1 MTPASPRAAFCQFM
15 TIHLCMEHMVGELAG
30 VNTLVYGA
38 TMNDRLTKDDWITH
52 GLRTLANDG
61 ANALKVG
68 PMATSL
74 EVSRGSFYW
83 HFRDIAD
90 FRSQLLRSWQERSTD
105 RVIRDL
111 DAAQG
116 EPDRLKHLMKRAFPA
131 KRHLD
136 RAIRSWAA
144 EDEEVAR
151 IVASVDA
158 RRVAYIA
165 KMLVAAGVESKKALP
180 RAAFMYWAYL
190 GQAIVMDPRHS
201 SIPALAMD
209 DISDLFER

>member
-1 MTPASPRAAFCQFM
+1 MA
-15 TIHLCMEHMVGELAG
+15 GELAD
-30 VNTLVYGA
+30 VNTPVYGA
-38 TMNDRLTKDDWITH
+38 GMNDRLTKDDWITH

-68 PMATSL
+68 PMAASL

-105 RVIRDL
+105 QVIRDL
-111 DAAQG
+111 DAAKG

-151 IVASVDA
+151 LVASVDA

-165 KMLVAAGVESKKALP
+165 KMLVAAGVDSKKALP

-201 SIPALAMD
+201 SITASAMD
-209 DISDLFER
+209 DISGLFER